1 MEEGEL
7 FPMKFTR
14 IDKNGNEI
22 GVYERKFQDDIMDS
36 VNSIC
41 DTISNKVVPITEN
54 IIDTV
59 ATSSTIAVKNTVTD
73 FANIIGGVVDKDPK
87 RICNAV
93 GTFAGRRIKCAANFA
108 KVIYSASK
116 TGLYCISKD
125 KLTNNDINK
134 LKEYGIIFSSVALT
148 IAITGELL
156 HELHLESPVHEIS
169 GDIALLTPD
178 IDISDIPGVHNGIFE
193 SNSVDDLNNLIHLGE
208 IDNTEHINSIE
219 VVRDPSIAHE
229 FLDIHGLD
237 SQPKGYELH
246 HIIPLS
252 EGGADSPDNM
262 VLVPEELHHQ
272 ITAAHRLYYSW

>member
-1 MEEGEL
+1 
-7 FPMKFTR
+7 MKFIIT
-14 IDKNGNEI
+14 DKNGNKI
-22 GVYERKFQDDIMDS
+22 GVYERKLQDDIMDS

-41 DTISNKVVPITEN
+41 DTISHKVVPITEN

-134 LKEYGIIFSSVALT
+134 LKEYGIILSS
-148 IAITGELL
+148 
-156 HELHLESPVHEIS
+156 
-169 GDIALLTPD
+169 
-178 IDISDIPGVHNGIFE
+178 
-193 SNSVDDLNNLIHLGE
+193 
-208 IDNTEHINSIE
+208 
-219 VVRDPSIAHE
+219 
-229 FLDIHGLD
+229 
-237 SQPKGYELH
+237 PKSCQ
-246 HIIPLS
+246 IIPVR
-252 EGGADSPDNM
+252 SPR
-262 VLVPEELHHQ
+262 VSPFPASPQ
-272 ITAAHRLYYSW
+272 IKFLEYW